1 MSKYLLDTNIC
12 IYILKKKPQN
22 VYNNFIKYDV
32 GEIAISTITFAE
44 LQYGVQKSSKII
56 ENQLALNEFIKPFNV
71 IDFDFNS
78 AIVYAEIRAE
88 LEKQGKIIGTMDLL
102 ISSIAISNNLTLVTN
117 NTKEFE
123 RIELLKL
130 QNWV

>member
-56 ENQLALNEFIKPFNV
+56 EK
-71 IDFDFNS
+71 
-78 AIVYAEIRAE
+78 
-88 LEKQGKIIGTMDLL
+88 LL
-102 ISSIAISNNLTLVTN
+102 C
-117 NTKEFE
+117 
-123 RIELLKL
+123 
-130 QNWV
+130 